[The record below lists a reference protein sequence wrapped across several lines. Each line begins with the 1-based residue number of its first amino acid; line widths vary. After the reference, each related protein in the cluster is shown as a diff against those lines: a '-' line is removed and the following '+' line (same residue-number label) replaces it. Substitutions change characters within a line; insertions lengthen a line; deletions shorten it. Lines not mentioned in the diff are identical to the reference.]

1 MFVCVCWFD
10 SDDDEEELYKN
21 VDDAFDDDYE
31 DVYGSLV
38 EYTKKVITVKSMT
51 RDHRESAYQN

>member
-1 MFVCVCWFD
+1 VFVCVCWFD

>member
-1 MFVCVCWFD
+1 VCVCVCWFD

>member
-1 MFVCVCWFD
+1 MCVCVCWFD